1 MMFNWK
7 PNYQK
12 ALYAPLFQLLAA
24 VVVGTL
30 LGFSLTIIHPVLIL
44 IAVCGLLLAP
54 AILKHPEFI
63 LLAILA
69 SLSTILDPEML
80 PAVPGMRSIK
90 IVDLLLAAS
99 IGLVV
104 LRWLAEPS
112 FNLIYSPVNLP
123 LFGFVVTALLSTL
136 LAIIDGRVELWA
148 AYEEFRIVSYY
159 LTFFVVLNL
168 IRDEQQ
174 LLILIRGF
182 FLLATVVAVF
192 MVLQFIIGDSVA
204 ILPGRVETLRT
215 QSDVVRGITRILPPG
230 QSIIQVTSITIC
242 AILVLRSFQ
251 ASSLLWF
258 MQWGLVTT
266 AVIITFNRNFW
277 VGIVLGIS
285 ILATQV
291 RGASWKR
298 YVSWGMA
305 VVAMGIS
312 GVGILSMQPNSQIT
326 TLASASV
333 QRLLTVFAG
342 GGALDDP
349 SFQWRYPEYEHGLR
363 QFTGRPILGIGT
375 GVAYRPF
382 DPRLDDPSSN
392 LTRYLH
398 NGHLWIAM
406 KTGIVGYLF
415 LISAVIIFAVR
426 GFRNWRHINNPI
438 LAGTVLGF
446 TLTTIGILSSNIV
459 APIFMQWFWTPIIG
473 VMMGV
478 NEVVILK
485 YASQTDSATRTHQGN
500 SIGV

>member
-1 MMFNWK
+1 MFNWK
-7 PNYQK
+7 VNHQK
-12 ALYAPLFQLLAA
+12 ALYDPLFQLLAA
-24 VVVGTL
+24 SVVGL
-30 LGFSLTIIHPVLIL
+30 ALGFSLTIVPPILIL
-44 IAVCGLLLAP
+44 IAVSGALLIP
-54 AILKHPEFI
+54 FILKRPEFI

-69 SLSTILDPEML
+69 SLSTILDPELL

-90 IVDLLLAAS
+90 IVDLIFAAS
-99 IGLVV
+99 MGLVIM
-104 LRWLAEPS
+104 RWLAEPA
-112 FNLIYSPVNLP
+112 FNLVYSPLNLP
-123 LFGFVVTALLSTL
+123 LLGFVATALLSTL

-148 AYEEFRIVSYY
+148 AYEEFRVVSYY
-159 LTFFVVLNL
+159 LTFFVALNL
-168 IRDEQQ
+168 LRDEQQ
-174 LLILIRGF
+174 LLTLIRGF

-192 MVLQFIIGDSVA
+192 MVLQFIVGDSVA

-215 QSDVVRGITRILPPG
+215 QETVVRGITRILPPG
-230 QSIIQVTSITIC
+230 QSIIQVTSTTIC
-242 AILVLRSFQ
+242 AILVLRSFRMI
-251 ASSLLWF
+251 SLLWF
-258 MQWGLVTT
+258 MQWGLITT

-277 VGIVLGIS
+277 VGIVLGIG

-291 RGASWKR
+291 RGKSWNR

-305 VVAMGIS
+305 VVAIGVS

-333 QRLLTVFAG
+333 QRLLTVFSG
-342 GGALDDP
+342 GGALEDP

-363 QFTGRPILGIGT
+363 QFSRHPVLGIGA

-382 DPRLDDPSSN
+382 DPRLDDPTSN

-406 KTGIVGYLF
+406 KTGLIGYFF
-415 LISAVIIFAVR
+415 LVSTIIIFAIR
-426 GFRNWRHINNPI
+426 GFRYWRYIENPI

-446 TLTTIGILSSNIV
+446 ALTTVGILSSNIV

-478 NEVVILK
+478 NEVIILK
-485 YASQTDSATRTHQGN
+485 FATPN
-500 SIGV
+500 VDNNLE